1 MFKRMKKDTMIA
13 ILIFLGALL
22 LGYSFVDKG
31 GFYLLLLATN
41 IFTVYML
48 IGDKFH
54 SIVLALISVVGISLI
69 FTVIAATFFL
79 LGVNDGRR
87 LDFIP
92 SHQNL
97 SPLVISLIMAMFSS
111 LLTSIV
117 EGAALCLLFKGCEAR
132 FFYILFIANSLFNF
146 LIFKL
151 I

>member
-69 FTVIAATFFL
+69 FTVIAATFFYL
-79 LGVNDGRR
+79 ALMMDE
-87 LDFIP
+87 D
-92 SHQNL
+92 
-97 SPLVISLIMAMFSS
+97 LILYPAIKTY
-111 LLTSIV
+111 LH
-117 EGAALCLLFKGCEAR
+117 
-132 FFYILFIANSLFNF
+132 
-146 LIFKL
+146 
-151 I
+151 